1 MSEIMRVEKTRNYT
15 VMSNYHLTDRR
26 LSLKA
31 IGLLSKILSL
41 PDGWDYTIAGL
52 TQICCEGKAAV
63 ATAIKELEA
72 AGYIERCQLRSDNG
86 SFSGT
91 EYIVRESPITENRS
105 SAEMPESPITDFPS
119 PDNPSPDNPSPD
131 NPSPDNP
138 SPENRP
144 QLNTNIPST
153 NIPPIVPRRK
163 RRNEPKDA
171 PDWKPERF
179 EAFWKSYP
187 CGASKQAA
195 IRAWDK
201 LKPDDK
207 LLEEM
212 AKGLARQL
220 KSEAWQAGFGIPYAS
235 TWLNQQRWTDEKRTP
250 PPNRAASDNEG
261 GLQEWR

>member
-119 PDNPSPDNPSPD
+119 PDNPSPDNPSP
-131 NPSPDNP
+131 
-138 SPENRP
+138 ENRP
-144 QLNTNIPST
+144 QLNTNISSTKILNT
-153 NIPPIVPRRK
+153 NIPPIVPQKPKGKGRREHK
-163 RRNEPKDA
+163 EQ

-179 EAFWKSYP
+179 KSFWEAYP
-187 CGASKQAA
+187 RGESKQAA
-195 IRAWDK
+195 INAWDK
-201 LKPDDK
+201 LKPDDDM
-207 LLEEM
+207 LRQM
-212 AKGLARQL
+212 ARGLSRQL
-220 KSEAWQAGFGIPYAS
+220 KSEDWLGGIGIPYAS
-235 TWLNQQRWTDEKRTP
+235 TWLNQRRWTDEAKVPIRSKEIT
-250 PPNRAASDNEG
+250 DGG
-261 GLQEWR
+261 GLPEW

>member
-119 PDNPSPDNPSPD
+119 PDNPSPDNPSP
-131 NPSPDNP
+131 
-138 SPENRP
+138 ENRP

-153 NIPPIVPRRK
+153 NIPPIVPQKPKGKGRRGHK
-163 RRNEPKDA
+163 EQ

-179 EAFWKSYP
+179 KSFWEAYP
-187 CGASKQAA
+187 RGESKQAA
-195 IRAWDK
+195 INAWDK

-235 TWLNQQRWTDEKRTP
+235 TWLNQRRWTDEKRTP

>member
-15 VMSNYHLTDRR
+15 VMSNCHLTDRR

-105 SAEMPESPITDFPS
+105 PAEMPESLITDFPS
-119 PDNPSPDNPSPD
+119 PDNPSPG
-131 NPSPDNP
+131 
-138 SPENRP
+138 NRP

-179 EAFWKSYP
+179 DAFWKSYP

-235 TWLNQQRWTDEKRTP
+235 TWLNQRRWTDEKRTL
-250 PPNRAASDNEG
+250 PPNQAAPDDER

>member
-119 PDNPSPDNPSPD
+119 PDNPSPDNPSP
-131 NPSPDNP
+131 
-138 SPENRP
+138 ENRP

-153 NIPPIVPRRK
+153 NIPYSP
-163 RRNEPKDA
+163 PKKA
-171 PDWKPERF
+171 PQRTEGCAGL
-179 EAFWKSYP
+179 EA
-187 CGASKQAA
+187 
-195 IRAWDK
+195 
-201 LKPDDK
+201 
-207 LLEEM
+207 
-212 AKGLARQL
+212 
-220 KSEAWQAGFGIPYAS
+220 
-235 TWLNQQRWTDEKRTP
+235 
-250 PPNRAASDNEG
+250 
-261 GLQEWR
+261 

>member
-119 PDNPSPDNPSPD
+119 PDNPSPDNPSP
-131 NPSPDNP
+131 
-138 SPENRP
+138 ENRP

-250 PPNRAASDNEG
+250 PPNRATSDNEG